1 MTIGE
6 RIYSLR
12 TGAGLSQED
21 FSAMLGV
28 SRQSVSKWETDS
40 SVPELDKLL
49 KICDI
54 FSISLDELTGR
65 YEASDS
71 IARELKKNTSPQKNT
86 EASEEDTTAED
97 SRSTEEYKDCGNN
110 TPEGC
115 EKPEKKKSRK
125 KLLAGIIAGTVSLIT
140 VFCIF
145 SSALLLPITGINLK
159 ELWWELNG
167 GKIQYTYVLVH
178 GLGGWGENAGINSY
192 ANYWGGGSDDLVGF
206 LKDNG
211 YDVVAPS
218 LGPVSSTWDRTC
230 ELYAQLTGTTVDYG
244 KAHSEKHGHQ
254 RFGREY
260 TVPLI
265 ENWGKKINGGQTVKI
280 NLIGHSFGGAAARLL
295 TSLLKYGCDEEI
307 KATGKDTSPLFI
319 GGKGD
324 LVHSVITLCAPHN
337 GSSLTEILDGI
348 GKVADTKA
356 LTELL
361 ISLCFMI
368 AENNEAMSVYDF
380 NLEHFGINTDGNSD
394 ISFEEA
400 VEKVISSS
408 NDHAGYDLSP
418 DGAALLNETI
428 KTVDSVYY
436 YSYSY
441 CTTTK
446 GQLLDI
452 EVPKVTTL
460 PVLSPFAIAMGSY
473 DGVTGSGI
481 VIDKTW
487 RANDGLVNVISAK
500 YPFDESWCSFS
511 EEMKQ
516 EKGVWNVMPVL
527 DGDHETVIG
536 LNASPEKTHS
546 FWIRLFEF
554 TDSLPR

>member
-12 TGAGLSQED
+12 TKAGLSQEE
-21 FSAMLGV
+21 FSEMLCV

-54 FSISLDELTGR
+54 FSISLDEMTGR
-65 YEASDS
+65 CEAADS
-71 IARELKKNTSPQKNT
+71 IAHELKKITSPDKNEAASQEDTGALNIVNT
-86 EASEEDTTAED
+86 EKDTDSED
-97 SRSTEEYKDCGNN
+97 STQEDKRIL
-110 TPEGC
+110 P
-115 EKPEKKKSRK
+115 KKKSK
-125 KLLAGIIAGTVSLIT
+125 KILIAGLIAGTVSLIT
-140 VFCIF
+140 AFCIL
-145 SSALLLPITGINLK
+145 SASLLLPFSGIDLK
-159 ELWWELNG
+159 ELWWEING

-178 GLGGWGENAGINSY
+178 GLGGWGENAGITSY
-192 ANYWGGGSDDLVGF
+192 ANYWGGGSDDLVGY
-206 LKDNG
+206 LKENG
-211 YDVVAPS
+211 YDVTAPS
-218 LGPVSSTWDRTC
+218 LGPVSSTWDRAC

-244 KAHSEKHGHQ
+244 KAHAEKHGHE
-254 RFGREY
+254 RFGRKY

-280 NLIGHSFGGAAARLL
+280 NLIGHSFGGATARLL
-295 TSLLKYGCDEEI
+295 TSLLQYGCDEEI
-307 KATGKDTSPLFI
+307 SATGKDTSPLFT
-319 GGKGD
+319 GGKGN
-324 LVHSVITLCAPHN
+324 LVHSVTTLCAPHN

-348 GKVADTKA
+348 GKVSDVDA

-368 AENNEAMSVYDF
+368 AENNEDLSVYDF
-380 NLEHFGINTDGNSD
+380 NLEHFGINADGND
-394 ISFEEA
+394 KISFEEA

-408 NDHAGYDLSP
+408 DDHAGYDLSP
-418 DGAALLNETI
+418 DGAAQLNKTI

-473 DGVTGSGI
+473 DGVTSSGI
-481 VIDKTW
+481 AIDKTW

-500 YPFDESWCSFS
+500 YPFGESWCSFS
-511 EEMKQ
+511 EDMKQ
-516 EKGVWNVMPVL
+516 EKGVWYVMPVL
-527 DGDHETVIG
+527 DGDHGTVIG
-536 LNASPEKTHS
+536 LNSSPEKTHA
-546 FWIRLFEF
+546 FWLRLFEF